1 MSDVPER
8 IAQLLRFHSTASAG
22 DEADRSLEAYIEAAG
37 EGQDKIFYLIA
48 DSLAAAKSSPHL
60 EIFRDRGIEVL
71 LLVDRIDE
79 WMMQYLPEFSGRALK
94 DVARGELGLDAAQ
107 DDAKSSA
114 ENETNGAFMQ
124 RLKTLLGERVGEV
137 RASSRLKQSA
147 ACLVLGEHDL
157 GFQMRQVL
165 KAAGHEAPESVPDLE
180 LNLAHPLIRRL
191 ARETDDDDF
200 GRLGR
205 IVFDQTL
212 IAEGRQLEDP
222 ASYMRRL
229 DEFLLKLGLDNDTSI
244 VQ

>member
-1 MSDVPER
+1 
-8 IAQLLRFHSTASAG
+8 
-22 DEADRSLEAYIEAAG
+22 
-37 EGQDKIFYLIA
+37 
-48 DSLAAAKSSPHL
+48 
-60 EIFRDRGIEVL
+60 
-71 LLVDRIDE
+71 
-79 WMMQYLPEFSGRALK
+79 
-94 DVARGELGLDAAQ
+94 
-107 DDAKSSA
+107 
-114 ENETNGAFMQ
+114 MQ
-124 RLKTLLGERVGEV
+124 RLKALLGERVGEV